1 MPRDGTNNLIPPRSK
16 DEARTRGKNGGIA
29 SGKARREKKALR
41 ETMQELLTMKLK
53 DKKLLEELAALG
65 FTEKG
70 ITMQDAISAAMIK
83 QAVKGNVKAYNAIKD
98 TLYIKNE
105 NESEESTEGGGATVN
120 IILAD
125 TSGEKNDNSL

>member
-98 TLYIKNE
+98 TLYTKNE
-105 NESEESTEGGGATVN
+105 NEIEESTEGGGATVN

>member
-1 MPRDGTNNLIPPRSK
+1 MPRKQDENLIPFDSSQNRE
-16 DEARTRGKNGGIA
+16 EAAKNGKKGGIA

-41 ETMQELLTMKLK
+41 ETMQELLTMRLK

-65 FTEKG
+65 FTAKG

-98 TLYIKNE
+98 TLYTKNE
-105 NESEESTEGGGATVN
+105 NELEETTEGGGATVN

-125 TSGEKNDNSL
+125 TSGEKK

>member
-1 MPRDGTNNLIPPRSK
+1 MGRKQDENLIPNA
-16 DEARTRGKNGGIA
+16 ARTPSELREITRKGGIA

-41 ETMQELLTMKLK
+41 ETVQELLTMKLK

-65 FTEKG
+65 FTAKG

-98 TLYIKNE
+98 TLAEK
-105 NESEESTEGGGATVN
+105 SEEKT
-120 IILAD
+120 D
-125 TSGEKNDNSL
+125 TSVTEIVIVPEDASEADDETGD

>member
-98 TLYIKNE
+98 TLYTKNE
-105 NESEESTEGGGATVN
+105 NELEETTEGGGATVN

-125 TSGEKNDNSL
+125 TSGDKNDNSL

>member
-41 ETMQELLTMKLK
+41 ETMQELLTMRLK

-65 FTEKG
+65 FTAKG

-98 TLYIKNE
+98 TLAEK
-105 NESEESTEGGGATVN
+105 SEVKT
-120 IILAD
+120 D
-125 TSGEKNDNSL
+125 TSVTEIVIVPEDASEADDETGD

>member
-41 ETMQELLTMKLK
+41 ETMQELLTMRLK

-65 FTEKG
+65 FTAKG

-98 TLYIKNE
+98 TLYTKNE
-105 NESEESTEGGGATVN
+105 NEVDEKTESGGATVN

-125 TSGEKNDNSL
+125 TSGEKNDNCI

>member
-41 ETMQELLTMKLK
+41 ETMQKLLTMKLK
-53 DKKLLEELAALG
+53 DKKLLEELEALG

-98 TLYIKNE
+98 TLAE
-105 NESEESTEGGGATVN
+105 NSEEKTNTSVTEIV
-120 IILAD
+120 IIPEDASEAD
-125 TSGEKNDNSL
+125 DEAGD

>member
-1 MPRDGTNNLIPPRSK
+1 MPGDGTKNLIPPRTK
-16 DEARTRGKNGGIA
+16 EEARSRGKNGGIA

-65 FTEKG
+65 FTAKG

-98 TLYIKNE
+98 TLAEK
-105 NESEESTEGGGATVN
+105 SEEKTDVSVTEIVIVPEDASEADNATE
-120 IILAD
+120 D
-125 TSGEKNDNSL
+125 

>member
-41 ETMQELLTMKLK
+41 ETMQELLTMRLK

-65 FTEKG
+65 FTAKG

-98 TLYIKNE
+98 TLAEK
-105 NESEESTEGGGATVN
+105 SEEKT
-120 IILAD
+120 D
-125 TSGEKNDNSL
+125 TSVTEIVIVPEDASEADDETGD

>member
-1 MPRDGTNNLIPPRSK
+1 MPRKQDENLIPFDSSQNRE
-16 DEARTRGKNGGIA
+16 EAAKNGKKGGIA

-65 FTEKG
+65 FTAKG

-98 TLYIKNE
+98 TLAEK
-105 NESEESTEGGGATVN
+105 SEEKT
-120 IILAD
+120 
-125 TSGEKNDNSL
+125 DNSVTEIVIVPEDASEADDEAGD